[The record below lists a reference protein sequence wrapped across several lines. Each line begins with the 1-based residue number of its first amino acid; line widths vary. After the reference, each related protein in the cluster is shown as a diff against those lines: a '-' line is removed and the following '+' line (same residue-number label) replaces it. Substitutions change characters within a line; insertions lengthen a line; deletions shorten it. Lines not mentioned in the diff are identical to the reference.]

1 MHLVRSGDPTTATK
15 NGPRS
20 PPSCAVGLIK
30 RDGQTDGDAMP
41 TALRINVQATNY
53 TMKIQVAAPYY
64 ALSPSFSLCVFF
76 GGASSLRD
84 ASV

>member
-1 MHLVRSGDPTTATK
+1 
-15 NGPRS
+15 
-20 PPSCAVGLIK
+20 
-30 RDGQTDGDAMP
+30 MP

-53 TMKIQVAAPYY
+53 TMKIQVAAPYLY